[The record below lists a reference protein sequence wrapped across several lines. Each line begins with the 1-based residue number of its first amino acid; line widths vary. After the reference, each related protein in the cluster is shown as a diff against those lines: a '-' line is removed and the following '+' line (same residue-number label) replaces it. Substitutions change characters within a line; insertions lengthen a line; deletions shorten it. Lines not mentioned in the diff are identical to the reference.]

1 MDCDQSKLKDIVKSA
16 LDELLETKLASLLD
30 KKLEPLHASM
40 NFINKEFEDMKKKIS
55 ALEERN
61 SDLVKENNFLKQESS
76 RMANKMNQMKTAFD
90 DQDQY
95 IRRDCLEIRG
105 IPVSAQEDTNELII
119 KAVGS
124 IVDIPVEDND
134 ISISHRMKSGNT
146 IPPIIVKFTRRCVRD
161 AFYKARSRLKD

>member
-30 KKLEPLHASM
+30 KKLDPYIRSM

-55 ALEERN
+55 TLEERN

-76 RMANKMNQMKTAFD
+76 RMANKMNQLKTAFD

-95 IRRDCLEIRG
+95 IRRDCLHGDTRNSRFSARG
-105 IPVSAQEDTNELII
+105 
-119 KAVGS
+119 
-124 IVDIPVEDND
+124 
-134 ISISHRMKSGNT
+134 
-146 IPPIIVKFTRRCVRD
+146 
-161 AFYKARSRLKD
+161 YK